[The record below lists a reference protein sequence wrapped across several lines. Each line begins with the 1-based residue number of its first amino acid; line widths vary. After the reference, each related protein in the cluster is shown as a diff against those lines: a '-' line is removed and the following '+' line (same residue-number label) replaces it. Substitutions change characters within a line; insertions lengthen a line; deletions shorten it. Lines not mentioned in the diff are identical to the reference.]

1 MKKMFALNTFTVEIL
16 SDGPIS
22 SADLE
27 PIAQFI
33 EAGLLSRLHVAVSPL
48 LIGAGPQGLTIQ
60 PVTKLSQAR
69 RPETQIYGLGSDVLF
84 DCLMGARAQARI
96 WPHAEQAAVWQG

>member
-33 EAGLLSRLHVAVSPL
+33 EDL
-48 LIGAGPQGLTIQ
+48 GA
-60 PVTKLSQAR
+60 S
-69 RPETQIYGLGSDVLF
+69 LGTSTA
-84 DCLMGARAQARI
+84 C
-96 WPHAEQAAVWQG
+96 